1 MSIYQSNKGTLYK
14 GNSVD
19 LLSNVLM
26 DELRGRVNLIITSPP
41 FPLNNK
47 KKYGN
52 QKGGEYLEWFKSL
65 APIFSELLAEDGS
78 LVIEIGNAWEPERP
92 VQSLLQYS
100 RIFDHWIL
108 SLSLVRYHC
117 KPLFV
122 TGTG

>member
-19 LLSNVLM
+19 LLSNVLI

-52 QKGGEYLEWFKSL
+52 QS
-65 APIFSELLAEDGS
+65 SS
-78 LVIEIGNAWEPERP
+78 
-92 VQSLLQYS
+92 YS
-100 RIFDHWIL
+100 NPF
-108 SLSLVRYHC
+108 
-117 KPLFV
+117 
-122 TGTG
+122 